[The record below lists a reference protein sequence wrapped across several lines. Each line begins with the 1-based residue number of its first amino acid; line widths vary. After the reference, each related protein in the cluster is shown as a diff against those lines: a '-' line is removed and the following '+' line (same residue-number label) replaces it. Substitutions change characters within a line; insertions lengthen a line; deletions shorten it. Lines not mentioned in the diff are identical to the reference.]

1 MRDYLELD
9 TVPTEEDCAYVNQPD
24 YHVRARREA
33 RAYINQILR
42 HYPEPMLGDITIKRN
57 AHDFGEYLSIKINF
71 DDDDEESCN
80 WAYAI
85 EADRLGVLREWDNEA
100 RAELGLQT
108 A

>member
-9 TVPTEEDCAYVNQPD
+9 PVPVEEDCAQVGAPD
-24 YHVRARREA
+24 YYERARREA
-33 RAYINQILR
+33 RAFVGQILR
-42 HYPEPMLGDITIKRN
+42 HYPEPIRGAITIKRN
-57 AHDFGEYLSIKINF
+57 AHDFGEYLSIKISF

-85 EADRLGVLREWDNEA
+85 EADDSGVLLNWDEKA

>member
-9 TVPTEEDCAYVNQPD
+9 TVPTEEDCAQVGESD
-24 YHVRARREA
+24 YCTRARREA

-42 HYPEPMLGDITIKRN
+42 HYPEPMFGDITIRRN
-57 AHDFGEYLSIKINF
+57 AHDFGEYLSISIYF

-80 WAYAI
+80 WAYDI
-85 EADRLGVLREWDNEA
+85 EADRLGVLRHWDNEA